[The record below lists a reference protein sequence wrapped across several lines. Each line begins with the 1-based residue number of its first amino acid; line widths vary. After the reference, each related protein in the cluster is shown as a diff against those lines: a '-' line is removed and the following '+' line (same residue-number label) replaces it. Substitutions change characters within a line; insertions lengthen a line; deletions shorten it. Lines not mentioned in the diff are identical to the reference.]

1 MFNNSRFTLALIGI
15 ILILESFGFVIF
27 AQQITEIMFPFSK
40 NNPEA
45 LELGISLRY
54 AMASGLFFLGMLLF
68 ICRGVT
74 RSAAQRLLFSC
85 GLGFVIVIL
94 SLTYLAFVRDV
105 NISKIIFI
113 IHIVLAILAFYVSSR
128 KFQEWI
134 KNINIFKLIWLEN

>member
-1 MFNNSRFTLALIGI
+1 M
-15 ILILESFGFVIF
+15 LESFGFVIF

-74 RSAAQRLLFSC
+74 KKAAQRVLFSC

-94 SLTYLAFVRDV
+94 SLTYLEFVRDV
-105 NISKIIFI
+105 NISNIIFI
-113 IHIVLAILAFYVSSR
+113 VHIVLAILAFYVSSR
-128 KFQEWI
+128 KFQE
-134 KNINIFKLIWLEN
+134 

>member
-1 MFNNSRFTLALIGI
+1 MFNNSRFTLALIGF
-15 ILILESFGFVIF
+15 ILMLESFGFVIF

-74 RSAAQRLLFSC
+74 KTAAQRLLFFC
-85 GLGFVIVIL
+85 GLGLVIVIL
-94 SLTYLAFVRDV
+94 SMTYLAFIRDV
-105 NISKIIFI
+105 NISKTIFI
-113 IHIVLAILAFYVSSR
+113 VQIVLAIIAFYVSSR
-128 KFQEWI
+128 KFQE
-134 KNINIFKLIWLEN
+134 

>member
-1 MFNNSRFTLALIGI
+1 MLNNSRFTLALIGI
-15 ILILESFGFVIF
+15 VLILESLGFVVF

-45 LELGISLRY
+45 LEIGISLRY

-85 GLGFVIVIL
+85 GLGFLIVIS
-94 SLTYLAFVRDV
+94 SLTYLTFVRDV
-105 NISKIIFI
+105 NISKIIYIVHFI
-113 IHIVLAILAFYVSSR
+113 LAVLAFYVSSR
-128 KFQEWI
+128 KFQE
-134 KNINIFKLIWLEN
+134 

>member
-15 ILILESFGFVIF
+15 VLILESLGFVFF

-74 RSAAQRLLFSC
+74 RSAAQRLLFCC
-85 GLGFVIVIL
+85 GLGFLIVIL
-94 SLTYLAFVRDV
+94 SQAYLTFLRDV
-105 NISKIIFI
+105 NISKIVYIVHFI
-113 IHIVLAILAFYVSSR
+113 LAVLAFYVSSR
-128 KFQEWI
+128 KFQE
-134 KNINIFKLIWLEN
+134 

>member
-1 MFNNSRFTLALIGI
+1 MFNNSRFTLALIGV
-15 ILILESFGFVIF
+15 ILMVESFGFVIF

-85 GLGFVIVIL
+85 GLGFSIVII

-113 IHIVLAILAFYVSSR
+113 VHIILALLAFYVSSR

-134 KNINIFKLIWLEN
+134 RNINTFEFI

>member
-27 AQQITEIMFPFSK
+27 AQQITETMFPFSK

-74 RSAAQRLLFSC
+74 RTAAQRLLFCC
-85 GLGFVIVIL
+85 GLGFLIVNL
-94 SLTYLAFVRDV
+94 SQAYLTFLRDV
-105 NISKIIFI
+105 NISKIVYIVHFI
-113 IHIVLAILAFYVSSR
+113 LAVLAFYVSSR
-128 KFQEWI
+128 KFQE
-134 KNINIFKLIWLEN
+134 

>member
-1 MFNNSRFTLALIGI
+1 MFNNSRFTLALIGV
-15 ILILESFGFVIF
+15 ILIIESFGFVIF

-74 RSAAQRLLFSC
+74 RSAAQRLLFCC
-85 GLGFVIVIL
+85 GLGFLIVIL
-94 SLTYLAFVRDV
+94 SQAYLTILRDV
-105 NISKIIFI
+105 NISKIVYI
-113 IHIVLAILAFYVSSR
+113 IHFILAALAFYVSSR

-134 KNINIFKLIWLEN
+134 L